1 MDWNQ
6 IESKWAVM
14 IRRVSS
20 DVALDTVDLTAM
32 MGRPT
37 GSTDTNSVNGD
48 SRQASASLEQSSPLS
63 TQ

>member
-20 DVALDTVDLTAM
+20 DVSVNEVDLTAM
-32 MGRPT
+32 MVRPM
-37 GSTDTNSVNGD
+37 GSADAKTVNGD
-48 SRQASASLEQSSPLS
+48 GRQVSVSLDQSSPMS
-63 TQ
+63 RQ